1 MEEAKMTVSLMLTWD
16 KGNTKSICVITK
28 MTTEDCINVN
38 NLGEPAAL
46 QEICKYDLFE
56 DEN

>member
-1 MEEAKMTVSLMLTWD
+1 M
-16 KGNTKSICVITK
+16 ITK

>member
-1 MEEAKMTVSLMLTWD
+1 
-16 KGNTKSICVITK
+16 
-28 MTTEDCINVN
+28 MTTEDCTIVN
-38 NLGEPAAL
+38 NLGEPVAL

>member
-1 MEEAKMTVSLMLTWD
+1 MEEAKITVFLMLTRY
-16 KGNTKSICVITK
+16 KGNTKSIRVTTK
-28 MTTEDCINVN
+28 MTTEDSINVN

-46 QEICKYDLFE
+46 QEIRKFE